1 VTIVHVLLTHTPF
14 TLAGSRFTKSAALG
28 AAAWIVS
35 LPLVC
40 PDLATAAILLA
51 TLLLVPLAMRLLVL
65 PTPLVGEGP
74 GVRGR
79 LHHAATMFWRLAA
92 LLQPWAAV
100 LLLPAFA
107 LPQGPTAGLLALPWT
122 AVTALLAACGLLR
135 FAGRRQRAADTLAH
149 DAALVMLLVGG
160 AFTFLTRRGWQPLG
174 FEPAIIRLTAVH
186 FHYAGFVL
194 PVLAGLA
201 ARETRGATSTFMVG
215 GIVVGMPLVA
225 LGIIF
230 SRPLELAAV
239 VGFTSACMLVAVR
252 YFGLAARAA
261 DAMSFTLFSVT
272 AASLTAAMLLAP
284 LYAWGR
290 FTGSPWLEIADML
303 PSHGAC
309 NAFGFALCGLLA
321 WQRRITARLPRAAG
335 DST

>member
-1 VTIVHVLLTHTPF
+1 MHVLLTHSPF
-14 TLAGSRFTKSAALG
+14 TLAGCRFMKSAAFG
-28 AAAWIVS
+28 AAAWVVS
-35 LPLVC
+35 LSLVR

-51 TLLLVPLAMRLLVL
+51 ALVLVPLAMPLLLL
-65 PTPLVGEGP
+65 PSPLAGEGP

-79 LHHAATMFWRLAA
+79 LHHAAAMLCRIAS

-100 LLLPAFA
+100 LLLPAFV
-107 LPQGPTAGLLALPWT
+107 LPQGLTAGLLALPWT
-122 AVTALLAACGLLR
+122 AVTVLLAACGVLR
-135 FAGRRQRAADTLAH
+135 FVGRKQLAADTLAH
-149 DAALVMLLVGG
+149 DAGLVMLLVGG
-160 AFTFLTRRGWQPLG
+160 TFTFMTRMGWQPLG

-201 ARETRGATSTFMVG
+201 ARETRGATSTFMVV

-239 VGFTSACMLVAVR
+239 IGLTSACTLVAIR
-252 YFGLAARAA
+252 YFGLAARAP
-261 DAMSFTLFSVT
+261 DAISFTLFSIS
-272 AASLTAAMLLAP
+272 AASLSAAMLFAP

-290 FTGSPWLEIADML
+290 FTGSPWLQISDML

-321 WQRRITARLPRAAG
+321 WQWGRRGSERR
-335 DST
+335 